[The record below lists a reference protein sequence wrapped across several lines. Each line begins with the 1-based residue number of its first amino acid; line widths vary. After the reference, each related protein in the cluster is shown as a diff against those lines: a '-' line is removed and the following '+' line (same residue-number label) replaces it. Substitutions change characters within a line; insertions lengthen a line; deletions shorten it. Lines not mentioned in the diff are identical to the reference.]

1 MNRVAKIV
9 TAFVFVDFL
18 ALNVYLIAT
27 FGYLGA
33 YAEILKVATENLG
46 ATLIAVDLCIALGMA
61 MVWMWNDAKA
71 RGVAVVPYLVAG
83 LFLGSVGPLAYLLR
97 ALGHPASERAS
108 TPLAAVAR

>member
-71 RGVAVVPYLVAG
+71 HGRNVWGYLLLTLA
-83 LFLGSVGPLAYLLR
+83 LGSLGPLLYLLLTPAPAR
-97 ALGHPASERAS
+97 AA
-108 TPLAAVAR
+108 

>member
-18 ALNVYLIAT
+18 ALNIYLIAT

-71 RGVAVVPYLVAG
+71 HGRNVWGYLLLTLA
-83 LFLGSVGPLAYLLR
+83 LGSLGPLLYLL
-97 ALGHPASERAS
+97 LTPAPAPERA
-108 TPLAAVAR
+108 A

>member
-71 RGVAVVPYLVAG
+71 HGRNVWGYLLLTLA
-83 LFLGSVGPLAYLLR
+83 LGSLGPLLYLLLTPAPAPAR
-97 ALGHPASERAS
+97 AA
-108 TPLAAVAR
+108 

>member
-71 RGVAVVPYLVAG
+71 NGRNVWGYLLLTLA
-83 LFLGSVGPLAYLLR
+83 LGSLGPLLYLLLTP
-97 ALGHPASERAS
+97 APAPASQPALAS
-108 TPLAAVAR
+108 